1 MIITP
6 VSLYSNFNKN
16 ISHCIDAKLSSCALC
31 TMMRFYNPARL
42 LFSMSNAMQKI
53 YMFYETED
61 QYHVYVRRVHFE

>member
-1 MIITP
+1 
-6 VSLYSNFNKN
+6 
-16 ISHCIDAKLSSCALC
+16 
-31 TMMRFYNPARL
+31 MMRFYNPARL